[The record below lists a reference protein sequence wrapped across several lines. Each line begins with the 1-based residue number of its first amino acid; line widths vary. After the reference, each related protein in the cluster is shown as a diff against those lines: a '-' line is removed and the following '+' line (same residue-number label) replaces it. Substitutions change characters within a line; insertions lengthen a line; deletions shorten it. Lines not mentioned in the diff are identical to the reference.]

1 MQRWRWAAAVM
12 ASAALA
18 AGGAA
23 TASAS
28 TTPHAHQGGGR
39 RLAAPAPRG
48 VTPAATR
55 GAKKLFSSNWSG
67 YAQSTSSRG
76 TFTAAREFWTV
87 PTVKTGSGKQFS
99 ADWVGIDGFSNS
111 KLVQDGTEADNVGG
125 TAVYRAWTEILPA
138 PEVVIS
144 GLAIHP
150 GDRIEGLVQEVSA
163 NRWQMTVFD
172 LTTGKSGGRTVS
184 YTAAGTSVEAIH
196 ERPLVN
202 GSLAA
207 LAKTGPV
214 TFDPGSYST
223 AAPGSTSFKPL
234 LSAASGATL
243 NEIFMVNNAG
253 TAVIAS
259 PSAAD
264 SDSDGFK
271 VADGPTAPSPPGS

>member
-1 MQRWRWAAAVM
+1 VGVADLGDSGHVDGVVDAPVAAQRQPVDFAVPGGH
-12 ASAALA
+12 LDR
-18 AGGAA
+18 GGA
-23 TASAS
+23 
-28 TTPHAHQGGGR
+28 
-39 RLAAPAPRG
+39 
-48 VTPAATR
+48 
-55 GAKKLFSSNWSG
+55 
-67 YAQSTSSRG
+67 
-76 TFTAAREFWTV
+76 FTAAKEFWTV
-87 PTVKTGSGKQFS
+87 PTVKTGSGNQYS
-99 ADWVGIDGFSNS
+99 ADWVGIDGFSNA

-125 TAVYRAWTEILPA
+125 RAIYRAWTEILPA

-172 LTTGKSGGRTVS
+172 LTTGQSGGRTVS
-184 YTAAGTSVEAIH
+184 YAAAGTSVEAIH
-196 ERPLVN
+196 ERPVVN

-223 AAPGSTSFKPL
+223 AAPGSVPSFKPL

-253 TAVIAS
+253 TKVIAS
-259 PSAAD
+259 PRPSTAIATGSRSPTVPLHHRHLAVRQAPAVTSRPAAARV
-264 SDSDGFK
+264 SQLCRR
-271 VADGPTAPSPPGS
+271 

>member
-1 MQRWRWAAAVM
+1 M
-12 ASAALA
+12 
-18 AGGAA
+18 
-23 TASAS
+23 
-28 TTPHAHQGGGR
+28 
-39 RLAAPAPRG
+39 
-48 VTPAATR
+48 
-55 GAKKLFSSNWSG
+55 
-67 YAQSTSSRG
+67 
-76 TFTAAREFWTV
+76 
-87 PTVKTGSGKQFS
+87 
-99 ADWVGIDGFSNS
+99 
-111 KLVQDGTEADNVGG
+111 
-125 TAVYRAWTEILPA
+125 
-138 PEVVIS
+138 IS
-144 GLAIHP
+144 GLTIHP

-163 NRWQMTVFD
+163 NTWQMTVFD

-184 YTAAGTSVEAIH
+184 YTAKGTSVEAIH

-202 GSLAA
+202 GSLAT

-243 NEIFMVNNAG
+243 NEIFMVNNAS

-271 VADGPTAPSPPGS
+271 VADSPTSPSPPSS